1 MMRIRVLSQR
11 LTFPGLGVL
20 VTPALG
26 VAALSYRNGCSVV
39 TATVVATATA
49 AVSLWATATEP

>member
-1 MMRIRVLSQR
+1 MMRIRILSQQ
-11 LTFPGLGVL
+11 LTVPGIGAV

-26 VAALSYRNGCSVV
+26 VAALSYRNGCSVI

-49 AVSLWATATEP
+49 AVGLWAAATEP